1 MAISNIQLNNTFNDF
16 RTAFNTAANTITAL
30 TDGGSGSIIT
40 NAVTA
45 NTITANNLTT
55 GRVALVGT
63 SGLVQDDAGL
73 TYSTITD
80 VLTVGGGIVTANVTA
95 NNLTSGRVAIVGTSG
110 IIQDDSGMT
119 YNSTTD
125 VLTLSGGTD
134 ASNSTSGTL
143 VVSGGVGI
151 GKNLYVSGNTF
162 ISGNLTIL
170 GGNTELSTTQ
180 INVNDPLIQLANNN
194 TSDLVDIGVF
204 GQYNAGSGN
213 VHSGIFR
220 DSTDGVWK
228 LFRAYSAEP
237 TTKIFPAS
245 NNFAYADFAV
255 NALTA
260 NSYVYLNN
268 QNVLRLGSSANAN
281 YVGLRSSAAVG
292 ANVTWTLPAT
302 DGSVNQGL
310 VTNGSGVLSFATVL
324 TPPSGVANSIQYNSG
339 SSTFSGSANLIY
351 DGANVTIG
359 STGSLRLASSNAN
372 YVAVRSG
379 SAVGANVTW
388 TLPTA
393 DGTSGQ
399 ALVTN
404 GTGTLSFAAAG
415 ATVSNTSS
423 SSTFYPT
430 MSSATTGSL
439 TTAYVTGNA
448 LYYVPS
454 TGTLSATN
462 FNSLSDMALKDNIT
476 TLENPMSI
484 LEQLTGVQFTWKDN
498 GLKSSGVIAQD
509 IEKVL
514 PHLVSAGE
522 NHKTVNYLGIIP
534 YLIETIKEL
543 NERISSL
550 ESKPKRSKKN

>member
-45 NTITANNLTT
+45 NTITANNLTS

-63 SGLVQDDAGL
+63 AGL
-73 TYSTITD
+73 
-80 VLTVGGGIVTANVTA
+80 
-95 NNLTSGRVAIVGTSG
+95 
-110 IIQDDSGMT
+110 IQDDSGMT

-125 VLTLSGGTD
+125 VLTLSGGTES
-134 ASNSTSGTL
+134 ANSTSGTL
-143 VVSGGVGI
+143 VVSGGVGV

-162 ISGNLTIL
+162 ITGNLTVL
-170 GGNTELSTTQ
+170 GGNTEISTTQ

-228 LFRAYSAEP
+228 LFRAYSTEP
-237 TTKIFPAS
+237 TTKISPTS

-260 NSYVYLNN
+260 NSYVYLNS
-268 QNVLRLGSSANAN
+268 QNVLRLGSANAN
-281 YVGLRSSAAVG
+281 YVGLKSSSAVG

-430 MSSATTGSL
+430 MASAVTGSL

-462 FNSLSDMALKDNIT
+462 FNSLSDMALKDNIM
-476 TLENPMSI
+476 TLENPMNI

-514 PHLVSAGE
+514 PHLVSTDE

-543 NERISSL
+543 NERINSL
-550 ESKPKRSKKN
+550 ESKPKRSKKK